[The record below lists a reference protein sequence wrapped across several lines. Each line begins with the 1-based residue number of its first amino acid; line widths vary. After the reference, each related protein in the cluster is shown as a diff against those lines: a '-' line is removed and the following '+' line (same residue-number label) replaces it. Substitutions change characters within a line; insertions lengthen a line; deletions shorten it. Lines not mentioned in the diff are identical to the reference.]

1 MESPSK
7 LGPPT
12 DADIASVVVAG
23 GPDAAAGEAELCRRF
38 LNRARLYG
46 LRHLRFDVTA
56 AEDLAQQVMV
66 IVLEALRAGRVEDL
80 EKIDRFM
87 LGTCRNVAH
96 SMRRR
101 EKRFA
106 EAQRRLSSESARAVV
121 PPWELVVT
129 RRVEECLAELPTRE
143 ANLLFLLY
151 QEGATAA
158 EAAAALRTTPGNV
171 RVLHHRAIARLRGCV
186 EQPSGRTEA

>member
-1 MESPSK
+1 VESSSK
-7 LGPPT
+7 PPT
-12 DADIASVVVAG
+12 DADVARVVAAG
-23 GPDAAAGEAELCRRF
+23 GSDAAASEAELCRRY

-80 EKIDRFM
+80 ERIDRFM

-106 EAQRRLSSESARAVV
+106 ETQRRLSSESARAVV

-129 RRVEECLAELPTRE
+129 RRVEECLAELTTRE
-143 ANLLFLLY
+143 ARLLFLLY

-158 EAAAALRTTPGNV
+158 EAAEALGTTPGNV

-186 EQPSGRTEA
+186 ERPSGSVEA